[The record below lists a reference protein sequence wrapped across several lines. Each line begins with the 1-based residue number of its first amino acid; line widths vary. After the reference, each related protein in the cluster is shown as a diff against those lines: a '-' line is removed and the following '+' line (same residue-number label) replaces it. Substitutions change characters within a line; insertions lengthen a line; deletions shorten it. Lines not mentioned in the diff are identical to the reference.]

1 MNLKKNYEER
11 KRSFRID
18 DREEKKFEPSI
29 IIAGWGLTDLINQEG
44 TNEFSY
50 AQILLYYKD
59 SYDSI
64 KKKLKEDLYFEQD
77 PIQVFQI

>member
-1 MNLKKNYEER
+1 M
-11 KRSFRID
+11 
-18 DREEKKFEPSI
+18 
-29 IIAGWGLTDLINQEG
+29 TDLINQEG